1 MNKTSDALG
10 RSGQD
15 LPAPLAHS
23 HKLMIISLDGT
34 TWDILRP
41 WMEAGYLPNLAKL
54 VAGGASGELRSTI
67 PPVTA
72 PAWTTFQTGVHPG
85 KHGLFHFTRY
95 QRGSYDTALV
105 DATSIAPRTIWRI
118 LSDAGKRVATINL
131 PVTYPPQPLNGVVVA
146 GLLSPSPRQAF
157 WPPELYD
164 EVVAATGKYQVW
176 IPIRSFDYLGV
187 GGFVDQVVTLAR
199 GRAAAARYIFLKE
212 DWDLFMVHF
221 QSTDIIQHA
230 LWAWAD
236 PHHPDFASKPEEERI
251 KVRGFYETVDGLV
264 GELSALAGK
273 DRPVIVM
280 SDHGFGPV
288 LRRLYI
294 NQWLLNEGLLSAP
307 SQSSFKGRLLGW
319 AEQAVRKAD
328 VFKLRRR
335 LIKPRDRGDRL
346 LEWIKRDALISWPTT
361 QAFALSGPFFGR
373 IYINTLGREK
383 EGSVA
388 PGPAWEALRSRIAEG
403 LLALRDPDTGQQ
415 IVANVWRREEIY
427 QGPRADELPD
437 LVVQPADGY
446 QVVTEFRQGLLV
458 EPMPGF
464 LSGTHRMEGILAL
477 GGPSIQKGVSLE
489 GASIADLAPTILYL
503 MGLPVPTSMDGQVL
517 VAALDEALLAERPIR
532 FVEDEEISADRSER
546 EDSYS
551 EEDSAEV
558 KARLA
563 GLGYL
568 S

>member
-1 MNKTSDALG
+1 MNNTSHALG
-10 RSGQD
+10 HPGQAS
-15 LPAPLAHS
+15 PAPLPHA

-54 VAGGASGELRSTI
+54 VAGGAAGNLRSTI

-95 QRGSYDTALV
+95 QRGSYETALV

-118 LSDAGKRVATINL
+118 LSDAGKRIATINL
-131 PVTYPPQPLNGVVVA
+131 PVTYPQQPLNGVVVA
-146 GLLSPSPRQAF
+146 GLLSPSARQAF
-157 WPPELYD
+157 WPPELYE
-164 EVVAATGKYQVW
+164 EVVAATGKYRVW
-176 IPIRSFDYLGV
+176 TPIRSFDYLGV
-187 GGFVDQVVTLAR
+187 GGFVDQVVELAR
-199 GRAAAARYIFLKE
+199 GRAAAARHIFGKE

-236 PHHPDFASKPEEERI
+236 PRHPDFVNKPQEDRD
-251 KVRGFYETVDGLV
+251 KVRSFYETVDGLV
-264 GELSALAGK
+264 GELCALAGA

-280 SDHGFGPV
+280 SDHGFGPA

-307 SQSSFKGRLLGW
+307 AQSSLKGRLLGW
-319 AEQAVRKAD
+319 AEQAVRRAD

-346 LEWIKRDALISWPTT
+346 LEWIKRDALIAWPAT

-373 IYINTLGREK
+373 IYINTKGRER
-383 EGSVA
+383 EGTVA
-388 PGPAWEALRSRIAEG
+388 PGPAWEALRSRIAQG

-415 IVANVWRREEIY
+415 IVSNVWRREEIY
-427 QGPRADELPD
+427 QGQRADELPD

-446 QVVTEFRQGLLV
+446 QVVTEFRRGLLV

-464 LSGTHRMEGILAL
+464 LSGTHRMDGILAL
-477 GGPSIQKGVSLE
+477 SGPSVRKDVTIV

-503 MGLPVPTSMDGQVL
+503 MGLPVPTSMDGRVL
-517 VAALDEALLAERPIR
+517 QEALDEALLAERPVR
-532 FVEDEEISADRSER
+532 FLEDEETGTDEASPGE
-546 EDSYS
+546 SYS
-551 EEDSAEV
+551 DEDSAEV